1 MSSAI
6 LQRVNSLDLW
16 KDTVTECHW
25 SALEFA
31 NFAGKKICL
40 KIISSTFIRVAWGDR
55 DFR

>member
-16 KDTVTECHW
+16 KDTVIECHW